1 MVPPGKDL
9 HKEIIPPKNGFCA
22 ELEHLMEGIEFKR
35 VLMRELPF
43 SARNY

>member
-9 HKEIIPPKNGFCA
+9 HKEIIPPNNGFWA
-22 ELEHLMEGIEFKR
+22 ELEHLMEVIESKR

-43 SARNY
+43 SAGNY